1 MNNIQ
6 EKIRQIL
13 TRIVEWWKK
22 FTTKQKVLIGG
33 LTASVVLALVIL
45 AVVLMKPT
53 YETLVV
59 AESTAQAASIKELLD
74 SDSSIEYKIMEDD
87 LTFKVKKE
95 SKTAAKYLLGTNEI
109 VTDDYTLDDVL
120 DGSFSTTEADKT
132 KKYQLYLENQ
142 LAEDLA
148 GMDNIEE
155 AKVNLSIP
163 VDDGTIL
170 ARQEDTYA
178 SVTLKLKKELED
190 GQAEGLAKYIA
201 TAVGNDTTEAI
212 TILDSQANVL
222 FAGGDES
229 STAGTL
235 AKQSSQKNS
244 ESNRVK
250 NEIRSVILGTN
261 VFDNCEVGLN
271 LKMDFTTKTT
281 KDTQYS
287 VADGRDEGYLT
298 SKDLYEEE
306 TTGGVAGVPGTDSN
320 DQDTTYV
327 IEDNGTSSSTIS
339 DSSEQYALNSTV
351 TDTVDMGGTIDYD
364 NSSATIVA
372 ISYKYYNE
380 DTMKK
385 SGELGNQTFDE
396 FVAANS
402 ERTEIQV
409 PANYVTM
416 VANATG
422 FSENNISIV
431 AYEVPYFEYSS
442 GSGRTVTDYVE
453 IALAVLIFALL
464 GYVVFRSTRPEKTE
478 ELEPE
483 LSVESLL
490 ESTKANEESL
500 EDIGYTEKS
509 ETRVLIEKFVEEK
522 PEAAAALLRNW
533 LEEEW
538 D

>member
-87 LTFKVKKE
+87 LTFKAKKE

-271 LKMDFTTKTT
+271 LNMDFTTKTT

-509 ETRVLIEKFVEEK
+509 ETRILIEKFVEEK

-538 D
+538 E

>member
-6 EKIRQIL
+6 ERIQRIL
-13 TRIVEWWKK
+13 TRILEWWKK

-33 LTASVVLALVIL
+33 LAATVILALGIL

-53 YETLVV
+53 YETLVI
-59 AESTAQAASIKELLD
+59 AESAQQAASIKELLD
-74 SDSSIEYKIMEDD
+74 SDSSIDYKIMEDD
-87 LTFKVKKE
+87 LTFKVNKDN
-95 SKTAAKYLLGTNEI
+95 KTAAKYLLGTNDI
-109 VTDDYTLDDVL
+109 VSDDYTLDDVL

-132 KKYQLYLENQ
+132 KKYQLYLEKQ

-148 GMDNIEE
+148 GMDNIDE

-170 ARQEDTYA
+170 AREEDTYA
-178 SVTLKLKKELED
+178 SVTLKLKKELEE
-190 GQAEGLAKYIA
+190 GQAEGLAKYVA
-201 TAVGNDTTEAI
+201 TAVGNDTTESI
-212 TILDSQANVL
+212 TILDNQANVL

-229 STAGTL
+229 SAAGTL
-235 AKQSSQKNS
+235 AKQSSQRSS
-244 ESNRVK
+244 ESTRVK

-271 LKMDFTTKTT
+271 LNMDFTTKTT
-281 KDTQYS
+281 KDTTYS

-298 SKDLYEEE
+298 SKDLYEQE
-306 TTGGVAGVPGTDSN
+306 TTGGMAGVPGTDSN

-327 IEDNGTSSSTIS
+327 IDDNGISSSTIS

-351 TDTVDMGGTIDYD
+351 TDTVDMGGTIDYA

-380 DTMKK
+380 DAMQK
-385 SGELGNQTFDE
+385 SGELNNQSFDE

-409 PANYVTM
+409 PDNYVTM

-431 AYEVPYFEYSS
+431 AYEIPYFEYSS
-442 GSGRTVTDYVE
+442 GTGRTVTDYVE
-453 IALAVLIFALL
+453 IALAILIFALL
-464 GYVVFRSTRPEKTE
+464 GYVVFRSTRPDRAE
-478 ELEPE
+478 EMEQE

-490 ESTKANEESL
+490 ESTKANEEHL
-500 EDIGYTEKS
+500 EDIGYSEKS
-509 ETRVLIEKFVEEK
+509 EVRILIEKFVDEK

-533 LEEEW
+533 IEEEW